1 MEGALVAI
9 TMVAAGD
16 ITKVTTRVV
25 AEVVAMEETVMTA
38 TVMVSVVGCLE
49 FSGFKMWFINTLRY
63 FR

>member
-49 FSGFKMWFINTLRY
+49 FSGFKMWFINTL
-63 FR
+63 